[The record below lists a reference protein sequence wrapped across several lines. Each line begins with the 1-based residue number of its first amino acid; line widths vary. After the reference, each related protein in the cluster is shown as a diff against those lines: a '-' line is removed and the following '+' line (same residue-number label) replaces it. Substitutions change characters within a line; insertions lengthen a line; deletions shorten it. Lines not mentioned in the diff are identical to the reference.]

1 MIQVGL
7 KIRFQDGYDMGVAN
21 GVVRYA
27 KSKITWQLRGQG
39 QWFFPLDIDGLKQ
52 CDALIARIE
61 NEDEALFCS
70 SLGIPIVDIAGAC
83 SSKVFST
90 VRNDDYATGITA
102 GKYLKT
108 LGSSRYAWCGVDNVH
123 WSRERMLGFAASI
136 GWNPQNLPRFSKSL
150 DWWRKIYESST
161 ELDIWIASLEK
172 PVSLFCSNDLAAMKV
187 EIACKHLGLEIPSEV
202 TVLGVDDEKLL
213 CELASPSISS
223 IPPNCEMIGYKA
235 AQMIDSLL
243 ENKNREI
250 RIQRIA
256 CGPVSERESTSLV
269 LESDEIVAEALR
281 MIRSKVSSGIC
292 ASDIVDHSSACRRT
306 LESRFKKARGR
317 TIWEEITQQRLDL
330 ACKLLLASNTPVQQI
345 SEECGFGSGQRFF
358 TLFRRQFGMTPQVW
372 RNTKKL

>member
-1 MIQVGL
+1 
-7 KIRFQDGYDMGVAN
+7 
-21 GVVRYA
+21 
-27 KSKITWQLRGQG
+27 
-39 QWFFPLDIDGLKQ
+39 
-52 CDALIARIE
+52 
-61 NEDEALFCS
+61 
-70 SLGIPIVDIAGAC
+70 
-83 SSKVFST
+83 
-90 VRNDDYATGITA
+90 
-102 GKYLKT
+102 
-108 LGSSRYAWCGVDNVH
+108 
-123 WSRERMLGFAASI
+123 MLGFAASI

>member
-1 MIQVGL
+1 MIEIGL
-7 KIRFQDGYDMGVAN
+7 KLRFQDGYDMAVAN

-27 KSKITWQLRGQG
+27 KSKFSWQLRGQG
-39 QWFFPLDIDGLKQ
+39 HWFFPLDVDGLKR

-61 NEDEALFCS
+61 DENEALFCS
-70 SLGIPIVDIAGAC
+70 SLGIPVVDIAGAC
-83 SSKVFST
+83 SSRLFNT

-108 LGSSRYAWCGVDNVH
+108 LGSNRYAWCGVDNVH
-123 WSRERMLGFAASI
+123 WSRERMLGFSASI

-150 DWWRKIYESST
+150 DWWRKIYEPST
-161 ELDIWIASLEK
+161 ELDAWIAALEK
-172 PVSLFCSNDLAAMKV
+172 PVALFCSNDLAAMKV
-187 EIACKHLGLEIPSEV
+187 EIACRHLRLEIPSEV

-235 AQMIDSLL
+235 AMMIDSLL
-243 ENKNREI
+243 EKPTKEI
-250 RIQRIA
+250 RIQRID

-269 LESDEIVAEALR
+269 LESDEVVAEALK

-292 ASDIVDHSSACRRT
+292 AADVVNHSTACRRT

-317 TIWEEITQQRLDL
+317 TILEEITLQRLEL
-330 ACKLLLASNTPVQQI
+330 ACKTLKGSVIPIQQI
-345 SEECGFGSGQRFF
+345 AEECGFGSAQRFF
-358 TLFRRQFGMTPQVW
+358 TLFRKQYGTTPQAW
-372 RNTKKL
+372 RNKAKN

>member
-1 MIQVGL
+1 MIQIGL
-7 KIRFQDGYDMGVAN
+7 KLRFQDGYDMGVAN

-27 KSKITWQLRGQG
+27 KRKFSWQLRGQG
-39 QWFFPLDIDGLKQ
+39 QWFFPLDVDGLKR

-61 NEDEALFCS
+61 NEEEALFCAD
-70 SLGIPIVDIAGAC
+70 LGIPIVDIAGAC

-102 GKYLKT
+102 GKYLAA

-123 WSRERMLGFAASI
+123 WSRERMLGFCASI
-136 GWNPQNLPRFSKSL
+136 GWKVQNLPLFSRSL
-150 DWWRKIYESST
+150 EWWRKIYESST
-161 ELDIWIASLEK
+161 ELDVWLSSLEK

-187 EIACKHLGLEIPSEV
+187 EIACQHLGLQIPSEV

-223 IPPNCEMIGYKA
+223 IPPNCEMIGFKA
-235 AQMIDSLL
+235 AEMIDALL
-243 ENKNREI
+243 ENKKSEI

-269 LESDEIVAEALR
+269 LETDEVVAEALR

-292 ASDIVDHSSACRRT
+292 ASDVINHSNACRRT
-306 LESRFKKARGR
+306 LETRFKKARGR
-317 TIWEEITQQRLDL
+317 TIWEEITVQRLEL
-330 ACKLLLASNTPVQQI
+330 ACNVLRTTNTPIQQI
-345 SEECGFGSGQRFF
+345 SEECGFGSAQRFF
-358 TLFRRQFGMTPQVW
+358 TLFRRQYGMTPQVW
-372 RNTKKL
+372 RNAQKL